1 MLGSFHEKCH
11 PFLSCNQSIIFLI
24 LSPRS
29 FFQEGDNFEHQSRVL
44 RNRCKKFVNSH
55 EFAKVG
61 SMLRSLKEKALNYYE
76 KNETRVDIGFF
87 LAGVIFDIFT
97 LSDIDD
103 PLSIAQQV
111 VYLV

>member
-1 MLGSFHEKCH
+1 
-11 PFLSCNQSIIFLI
+11 
-24 LSPRS
+24 
-29 FFQEGDNFEHQSRVL
+29 
-44 RNRCKKFVNSH
+44 
-55 EFAKVG
+55 
-61 SMLRSLKEKALNYYE
+61 MLRSLKEKALNYYE